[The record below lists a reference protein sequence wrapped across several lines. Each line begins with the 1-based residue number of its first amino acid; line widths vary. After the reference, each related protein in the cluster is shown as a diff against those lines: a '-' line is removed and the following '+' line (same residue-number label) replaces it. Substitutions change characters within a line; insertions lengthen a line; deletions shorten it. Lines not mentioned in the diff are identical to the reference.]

1 MEFRNTETDEHTHSF
16 LSALG
21 QYDHDPSL
29 SPASRAAHAL
39 DQTDGTL
46 LSIETHDEVHLT
58 DVQTLLADTRG
69 HQRVEA
75 ALAEPPHHLNTRHL
89 SV

>member
-1 MEFRNTETDEHTHSF
+1 MNPCGHTHSF

-21 QYDHDPSL
+21 QYDHDSSL

-39 DQTDGTL
+39 DQADGTL
-46 LSIETHDEVHLT
+46 LSIKTHDEIHLT

-75 ALAEPPHHLNTRHL
+75 ALTEPTHNLNRSYL
-89 SV
+89 SI